1 MPPDS
6 GSLTGLT
13 ERDAAARLRQ
23 AGYNELP
30 SAGPRS
36 ILRITLGVLSEP
48 MLLLLLVGGAI
59 YFALGDVREASV
71 LMLFVVVVI
80 AITLYQERKTER
92 ALDALRD
99 LSSPRALVIRDG
111 QHQRI
116 AGREVVP
123 GDLLV
128 LVEGD
133 RIAADGVLLSA
144 TNFAADE
151 SLLTGESVPVAKRG
165 GEPG

>member
-1 MPPDS
+1 LPPDS
-6 GSLTGLT
+6 GSLTCLT
-13 ERDAAARLRQ
+13 EQDAAARLRQ

-30 SAGPRS
+30 SEGPRS
-36 ILRITLGVLSEP
+36 IFRITLGVLSEP
-48 MLLLLLVGGAI
+48 MLLLLLACGAI

-111 QHQRI
+111 RHQRI

-151 SLLTGESVPVAKRG
+151 SLLTGE
-165 GEPG
+165 